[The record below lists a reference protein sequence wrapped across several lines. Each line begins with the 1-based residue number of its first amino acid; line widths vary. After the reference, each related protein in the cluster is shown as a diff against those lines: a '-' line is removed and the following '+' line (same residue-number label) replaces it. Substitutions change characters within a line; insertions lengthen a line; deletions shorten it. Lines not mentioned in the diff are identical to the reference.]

1 MKIEDIIKDY
11 EDFSEDVSKDV
22 YVRNSHYHMTDNKRD
37 FSNISYEGKLGVI
50 REGIKLLEV
59 QLLKEKGFD
68 NEYISLCL
76 MLDDKEEIKVDEGD
90 NEERIESLI
99 YYLNVY
105 NGILEEILENEN

>member
-50 REGIKLLEV
+50 REGIKA
-59 QLLKEKGFD
+59 
-68 NEYISLCL
+68 
-76 MLDDKEEIKVDEGD
+76 
-90 NEERIESLI
+90 
-99 YYLNVY
+99 
-105 NGILEEILENEN
+105 NG